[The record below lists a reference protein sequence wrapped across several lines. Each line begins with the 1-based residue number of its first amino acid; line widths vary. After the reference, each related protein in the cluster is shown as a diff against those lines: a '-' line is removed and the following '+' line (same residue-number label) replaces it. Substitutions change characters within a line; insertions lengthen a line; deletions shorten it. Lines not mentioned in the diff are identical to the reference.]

1 MTFKKIQSWYKTLSA
16 KSYKTQKEIEMF
28 NQDGGGGGGG
38 QSAEL
43 VSEQQPIVG
52 ARKQRF

>member
-43 VSEQQPIVG
+43 VSEQ
-52 ARKQRF
+52 